1 MILYKKKKKQIKFV
15 FIITDIHKKQGNK
28 NTNDHPKKM

>member
-1 MILYKKKKKQIKFV
+1 MILYKKKEKIKFV

-28 NTNDHPKKM
+28 NTNDHPKKI

>member
-1 MILYKKKKKQIKFV
+1 MILYKKKEFL
-15 FIITDIHKKQGNK
+15 FIITDIHKNQGNK